1 MAVGRR
7 PHEGAPGHRRDQ
19 YLGVAHP
26 ARRDA
31 RRRDPDRLVQPGEPG
46 EQSDVARADRTG
58 VGRTDARVD
67 RRGRRA
73 GRRGGDLR
81 ARRRRRA
88 GLPRGLSGPCPA
100 PHPDR
105 KRDLA
110 MDLRFSP
117 EEESF
122 RAEVADWLAA
132 NLTGRFAA
140 ARGLGGPGR
149 EHEAVE
155 LRQEWEKELGR
166 AGWTCLGWPEKYG
179 GRGASLTEQV
189 IFHEEYVRAQA
200 PTRVGHIG
208 EGLIGP
214 TLIALGTEAQKERFL
229 PPIVAGEDLWCQGY
243 SEPDAGSDLAS
254 VSTRAGLV
262 DGQWRID
269 GQKVWTSLA
278 HEADWA
284 FVLVRTDPASSRHAG
299 LTYLLVP
306 MRQPGITIR
315 PIVQP
320 TGTSEFNE
328 VFFDDART
336 DEDCVVGAV
345 GDGWRVAMTTLAYE
359 RGASTLGQQLSFR
372 QEFDHVLRLALQR
385 GVAEDAVLRDQLVQ
399 SWIRLGIMRPKAPR
413 AMTPPGGR
421 GPGPPG

>member
-1 MAVGRR
+1 
-7 PHEGAPGHRRDQ
+7 
-19 YLGVAHP
+19 
-26 ARRDA
+26 
-31 RRRDPDRLVQPGEPG
+31 
-46 EQSDVARADRTG
+46 
-58 VGRTDARVD
+58 
-67 RRGRRA
+67 
-73 GRRGGDLR
+73 
-81 ARRRRRA
+81 
-88 GLPRGLSGPCPA
+88 
-100 PHPDR
+100 
-105 KRDLA
+105 

-117 EEESF
+117 EDEAF
-122 RAEVADWLAA
+122 RAEAAAWLAA
-132 NLTGRFAA
+132 NLTGRFAE

-155 LRQEWEKELGR
+155 LRQEWEQHLGR
-166 AGWTCLGWPEKYG
+166 AGWTCLGWPTQYG
-179 GRGASLTEQV
+179 GRDLPLSQQV
-189 IFHEEYVRAQA
+189 IFHEEYVRAAA

-229 PPIVAGEDLWCQGY
+229 SPIVRGEELWCQGY
-243 SEPDAGSDLAS
+243 SEPGAGSDLAG
-254 VSTRAGLV
+254 VATRARLV

-284 FVLVRTDPASSRHAG
+284 FVLVRTDPTSTRHAG

-306 MRQPGITIR
+306 VRQPGVTVR

-328 VFFDDART
+328 LFFDDART

-345 GDGWRVAMTTLAYE
+345 GDGWRVAMTTLAFE

-372 QEFDHVLRLALQR
+372 REFDHVLRLALGR
-385 GVAEDAVLRDQLVQ
+385 GAGDDPVLRDRLTQ
-399 SWIRLGIMRPKAPR
+399 SWIRLEIMRLNALR
-413 AMTPPGGR
+413 TMTSIGG
-421 GPGPPG
+421 GEPGPEVSIAKLYWSNWHRDFGELAMAVLGEDALIAGGEPYQLSLPQRLFLFSRADTIYAGSNEIQRNIIAERTLRLPRSRSTKG

>member
-1 MAVGRR
+1 
-7 PHEGAPGHRRDQ
+7 
-19 YLGVAHP
+19 
-26 ARRDA
+26 
-31 RRRDPDRLVQPGEPG
+31 
-46 EQSDVARADRTG
+46 
-58 VGRTDARVD
+58 
-67 RRGRRA
+67 
-73 GRRGGDLR
+73 
-81 ARRRRRA
+81 
-88 GLPRGLSGPCPA
+88 
-100 PHPDR
+100 
-105 KRDLA
+105 

-117 EEESF
+117 EEENF

-166 AGWTCLGWPEKYG
+166 AGWTCLGWPKEYG

-229 PPIVAGEDLWCQGY
+229 PPIVAGEELWCQGY
-243 SEPDAGSDLAS
+243 SEPGAGSDLAG
-254 VSTRAGLV
+254 VSTRARLI

-284 FVLVRTDPASSRHAG
+284 FVLVRTDPASTRHAG

-306 MRQPGITIR
+306 MQQPGHHGPADR
-315 PIVQP
+315 SAH
-320 TGTSEFNE
+320 G
-328 VFFDDART
+328 
-336 DEDCVVGAV
+336 
-345 GDGWRVAMTTLAYE
+345 YE
-359 RGASTLGQQLSFR
+359 RI
-372 QEFDHVLRLALQR
+372 QR
-385 GVAEDAVLRDQLVQ
+385 GVLRRRANRRGLRRRRCRRRLAGCDDDAGVRARSLDVGPAALVPAGVRPRPTAGPGGAVPRTTRCYATSLSSRGSGLEIMRLNALRTMTSLGAGEQGPEVSIAKLYWSNWHRDFGELAMAVLGEDALVAEAPPYELSLPQ
-399 SWIRLGIMRPKAPR
+399 RLFLFSRSDTIYAGSNEIQRNIIAERTLGLPRSRPTK
-413 AMTPPGGR
+413 G
-421 GPGPPG
+421 